1 MILTP
6 LNHGTLRSMDSER
19 YSGILIRDLARA
31 GDRFDEPAVRT
42 AYAALVRALER
53 FGEGELY
60 EGEPLTRTQLAFMES
75 VLPGLLRD
83 VPLHSLKQA
92 HRRLRN
98 ALLPAQPGW
107 WAEPP
112 PAPGAPQGVS
122 NVITV
127 GAITGSTVTI
137 IGNQMQHAPSWAE
150 PPGPYD
156 MHEPAQAA
164 ASPADDLP
172 PAQYDVFLSYSH
184 RDGRIMRLVSAH
196 LRARGLSVWT
206 DHDIIPGT
214 PSWIRAIDAA
224 IQASAQMVVLATP
237 NSKVG
242 FVEKEVL
249 MAQAYKVP
257 IVPLLCQGD
266 ERTAIMLPLQGVQYL
281 DCRDESR
288 LRTGL
293 HQLARH
299 ANGLKS
305 GAIQV
310 GTPLLPAGSENPA

>member
-1 MILTP
+1 
-6 LNHGTLRSMDSER
+6 MDSQK
-19 YSGILIRDLARA
+19 YSRILLRDLARA
-31 GDRFDEPAVRT
+31 GSRFDEPDVRT

-53 FGEGELY
+53 FGDGELY
-60 EGEPLTRTQLAFMES
+60 AEEPLTRTQLAFMES
-75 VLPGLLRD
+75 MLPGLLRD
-83 VPLHSLKQA
+83 APLHSLKQA

-112 PAPGAPQGVS
+112 PAPGAPPGVS

-137 IGNQMQHAPSWAE
+137 IGNQMQHSPSWAE
-150 PPGPYD
+150 AWGGSDAPV
-156 MHEPAQAA
+156 PAPTPEQFAE
-164 ASPADDLP
+164 DLP
-172 PAQYDVFLSYSH
+172 PARYDVFISYSH

-206 DHDIIPGT
+206 DHDISPGT
-214 PSWIRAIDAA
+214 PSWIQAIEAA
-224 IQASAQMVVLATP
+224 IRASAQMVVLATP
-237 NSKVG
+237 NSKIG

-249 MAQAYKVP
+249 TAQAHKVP

-266 ERTAIMLPLQGVQYL
+266 ERTSIILPLQGVQYL
-281 DCRDESR
+281 DCRDESSFR
-288 LRTGL
+288 AGL
-293 HQLARH
+293 HRLARH